1 MTSQKPWHIAHW
13 PPLAWLETL
22 IKLIAIGLGISALFR
37 AFGASNIDLPS
48 GLELIQL
55 AILVLLSLGLL
66 AAIFDRFADR
76 EIISMIFVVLNNL
89 GHWGMV
95 AALTTSID
103 APLVL
108 FAGLMLLGDL
118 VKIVFIHHDG
128 FTVRHYSSLMLY
140 GLTSIYI
147 LGYTAILVLEILK

>member
-1 MTSQKPWHIAHW
+1 MTTQKPWHIAHW
-13 PPLAWLETL
+13 PALAWLETI
-22 IKLIAIGLGISALFR
+22 IKLIAIGLGINAFYR
-37 AFGASNIDLPS
+37 AFVANGVDLPS
-48 GLELIQL
+48 GVGLIQL
-55 AILVLLSLGLL
+55 VILVLLSLGLFV
-66 AAIFDRFADR
+66 AVADRFADR

-95 AALTTSID
+95 LALATAVG

-118 VKIVFIHHDG
+118 VKIVFIRRYS
-128 FTVRHYSSLMLY
+128 FTVRDYSSSMLY

-147 LGYTAILVLEILK
+147 LGYIAILILEILK

>member
-1 MTSQKPWHIAHW
+1 MTSQKSWHISHW
-13 PPLAWLETL
+13 PPLAWLETI
-22 IKLIAIGLGISALFR
+22 IKLIAIGLGISAMIQ
-37 AFGASNIDLPS
+37 AFGAGSIDLPS

-66 AAIFDRFADR
+66 VAIFDRFSDR

-95 AALTTSID
+95 VALVTAVG
-103 APLVL
+103 APLAL

-118 VKIVFIHHDG
+118 VKIAFIRRYS
-128 FTVRHYSSLMLY
+128 FTVRDYSSSMLY
-140 GLTSIYI
+140 GLTAIYI
-147 LGYTAILVLEILK
+147 LGYAAILLLEILK